1 MPSGQCRAQLGGFS
15 TFISELAALLGREL
29 TSDER
34 QRARDHYDNEGI
46 TLESMS
52 ALLRRGR
59 CQFGK
64 EGRRGEVT
72 AVAWQSAEA
81 PSDPDWPRCPTCAGE
96 GLVGAAMCT
105 RCGAAGFLLTP
116 ANSRH

>member
-1 MPSGQCRAQLGGFS
+1 MPSGQCRVQLDGFS

-96 GLVGAAMCT
+96 GLVGAAICT